1 MHLPAAIPV
10 LELRQNL
17 HRDEPAKLVVK
28 RHEPRRIWVGERK
41 KRPRLES
48 RDLQCVGRSHRLPI
62 LMEHGDEN
70 GETFF
75 AGDPFDSHAWYP

>member
-1 MHLPAAIPV
+1 MDLTAPFAV
-10 LELRQNL
+10 FELRQNL
-17 HRDEPAKLVVK
+17 HRYEPAKLVIE

>member
-1 MHLPAAIPV
+1 MDLTAPFAV
-10 LELRQNL
+10 FELRQNL
-17 HRDEPAKLVVK
+17 HRDEPAKLVIE
-28 RHEPRRIWVGERK
+28 RHEPRRIRVGERK

>member
-1 MHLPAAIPV
+1 MHLPAPIPV

-17 HRDEPAKLVVK
+17 HRYEPAKLVIE
-28 RHEPRRIWVGERK
+28 RHEPRRIRVGERK
-41 KRPRLES
+41 KCPRLES
-48 RDLQCVGRSHRLPI
+48 GDLDRVRRPHRLPI